1 MFSMRIPV
9 DATCITDIVYL
20 MRNETVASWPVTI
33 LCGMLLAGCQ
43 SYPVAMTASGPAQ
56 APTASSS
63 QINEFRAAFELAY
76 MTTTRLTPSIS
87 QASSPIGALA
97 PNAAVPAETSIAL
110 SASLTTAS
118 PANVTGTAA
127 VIANNYYLNAGLAL
141 VDTNCLDYFRYEG
154 HLQQNI
160 NVFRDLSNSFLPIA
174 SGGLA
179 LSMASS
185 KAGAIVAL
193 VGAANNGVLNA
204 IYKDFLFDAN
214 NIDEVQKLVTDA
226 LSAHEGQ
233 VRSNMSIPGTAINFN
248 WVTNQIMDHQAICQP
263 AHILL
268 LARRAI
274 GSGTVLASNSGAQP
288 GTAQTD
294 VPKVEGQ
301 AINGLLPSPPPHV
314 AVTVA
319 PSGNVTAGMAVV
331 QYKASQ
337 NQAQFDICLYPT
349 MVSKKPDGT
358 PLDAAG
364 NALLIPKVK
373 RDKFDNYLR
382 SIGYRNGIGAF
393 RDGGGTSQQQIDAF
407 NAVCDN

>member
-1 MFSMRIPV
+1 MV
-9 DATCITDIVYL
+9 
-20 MRNETVASWPVTI
+20 
-33 LCGMLLAGCQ
+33 LAGCQ
-43 SYPVAMTASGPAQ
+43 AYPVAITASGPAQ
-56 APTASSS
+56 AATLSSS

-76 MTTTRLTPSIS
+76 LTSPRLTSAMP
-87 QASSPIGALA
+87 QASSIPGAPA
-97 PNAAVPAETSIAL
+97 GPSTVASGTGAATLDISTP
-110 SASLTTAS
+110 S
-118 PANVTGTAA
+118 PAQVVGANA
-127 VIANNYYLNAGLAL
+127 VLANNYYLNSGLAL
-141 VDTNCLDYFRYEG
+141 VDSNCLDYFRYEG

-160 NVFRDLSNSFLPIA
+160 DVFRDLSNSFLPIA

-204 IYKDFLFDAN
+204 VYQDFLFDAN

-233 VRSNMSIPGTAINFN
+233 VRSNMSIPGTAINFD
-248 WVTNQIMDHQAICQP
+248 WVTNQIFDHQAICQP

-288 GTAQTD
+288 GPAQTNA
-294 VPKVEGQ
+294 PKADGQ
-301 AINGLLPSPPPHV
+301 TIGGLAPSPPAHV
-314 AVTVA
+314 AVTIA
-319 PSGNVTAGMAVV
+319 PSGNVTAGTTVV

-337 NQAQFDICLYPT
+337 NQVQFDSCLYPT
-349 MVSKKPDGT
+349 MVSKRPDGT

-364 NALLIPKVK
+364 NALLIPKEK
-373 RDKFDNYLR
+373 RDKFDSYLR
-382 SIGYRNGIGAF
+382 SIGYVNGIGAF
-393 RDGGGTSQQQIDAF
+393 RDGGGTPQQQIDAF
-407 NAVCDN
+407 KAVCGN